1 MYLQIVVPTD
11 GGDTSLRAFGPAK
24 RLAAQCDAPVVVVT
38 AIGTDED
45 EAHVRASIL
54 GKLASFDP
62 AIDRLELHRGAD
74 AAEAVLAE
82 LERVPGSLLCMCS
95 TGHVHSEPLLG
106 VVTEVVLRGTTGPA
120 VLVGPHVDADAWSLR
135 SPVVVCT
142 DGSATAHTILGLAAQ
157 WGIAMGVDLAVCA
170 VSEPDASFVGDT
182 IDVALPATFA
192 DELRDAIGRP
202 VDFDALHGT
211 DVARAIARYADDR
224 DAGLVAMATHGR
236 SGLKRLAIGST
247 TMAVVHHSR
256 VPVLTQRPPT
266 FAQE

>member
-11 GGDTSLRAFGPAK
+11 GGDTTLRAFGPAK
-24 RLAAQCDAPVVVVT
+24 RLAAACDAPVVVLTV
-38 AIGTDED
+38 IGSDEN

-54 GKLASFDP
+54 ERLPGFEEGR
-62 AIDRLELHRGAD
+62 DRLELRRGVDPPA
-74 AAEAVLAE
+74 AVLEE

-120 VLVGPHVDADAWSLR
+120 VLIGPHVDTTAWALR
-135 SPVVVCT
+135 SPMVVCT
-142 DGSATAHTILGLAAQ
+142 DGSTTAHTILGLAAQ
-157 WGIAMGVDLAVCA
+157 WGIAMHVELAVCA
-170 VSEPDASFVGDT
+170 VSEPDPSVVGDVS
-182 IDVALPATFA
+182 DAALPATFA
-192 DELRDAIGRP
+192 DELHDAIGRP
-202 VDFDALHGT
+202 VDFDTLHGT
-211 DVARAIARYADDR
+211 DVARTIARYADDR

-236 SGLKRLAIGST
+236 TGLKRLAMGST
-247 TMAVVHHSR
+247 TMALVHHSR